1 MKVKVKEPEE
11 EKEELE
17 EEAEEE
23 EAEAE
28 ESEPAAETDN
38 VGDPSVEIN
47 VEELIHELEVDG
59 VAGAEQGARAVI
71 GHAADVDRRHGEGG
85 GGLAAP
91 AGKVDGFLYSGL
103 FAITL
108 TY

>member
-11 EKEELE
+11 EKEKLE

-28 ESEPAAETDN
+28 ESEPVVEATDN

-59 VAGAEQGARAVI
+59 VVEPGKEQAAKRRLELLMEEKRAKRDLEDFDDY
-71 GHAADVDRRHGEGG
+71 DV
-85 GGLAAP
+85 
-91 AGKVDGFLYSGL
+91 
-103 FAITL
+103 
-108 TY
+108 

>member
-28 ESEPAAETDN
+28 ESEPAVEATDN

-59 VAGAEQGARAVI
+59 VVQPGKEQAAKRRLERLMEEKRAKRDLEDFDDY
-71 GHAADVDRRHGEGG
+71 DV
-85 GGLAAP
+85 
-91 AGKVDGFLYSGL
+91 
-103 FAITL
+103 
-108 TY
+108 

>member
-23 EAEAE
+23 ETEAE
-28 ESEPAAETDN
+28 ESEPAAEATDN

-59 VAGAEQGARAVI
+59 VVQPGKEQAAKRRLELLMEEKRAKRDLEDFDDY
-71 GHAADVDRRHGEGG
+71 DV
-85 GGLAAP
+85 
-91 AGKVDGFLYSGL
+91 
-103 FAITL
+103 
-108 TY
+108 

>member
-28 ESEPAAETDN
+28 ESEPAAETTDN

-59 VAGAEQGARAVI
+59 VVQPGKEQAAKRRLELLMEEKRAKRDLEDFDDY
-71 GHAADVDRRHGEGG
+71 DV
-85 GGLAAP
+85 
-91 AGKVDGFLYSGL
+91 
-103 FAITL
+103 
-108 TY
+108 

>member
-11 EKEELE
+11 EKEDLE

-23 EAEAE
+23 EADAE
-28 ESEPAAETDN
+28 ESEPAVEATDN

-59 VAGAEQGARAVI
+59 VVQPGKEQAAKRRLELLMEEKRAKRDLEDFDDY
-71 GHAADVDRRHGEGG
+71 DV
-85 GGLAAP
+85 
-91 AGKVDGFLYSGL
+91 
-103 FAITL
+103 
-108 TY
+108 